1 MVSSCETMQLMTL
14 YSLIRSVN
22 VSPADLARR
31 LGVNKANLSRWNRS
45 RVPLDRVEDISRA
58 TGIPALMIR
67 PDLMS
72 LVRPSLHPADPR
84 FSSPVGRSLSPASDG
99 VGELSPVRVG
109 AHVQEASPV
118 AAHGEGA
125 YGVITTGSGA
135 K

>member
-1 MVSSCETMQLMTL
+1 MTL
-14 YSLIRSVN
+14 YTLIRSVN
-22 VSPADLARR
+22 VSPAELARR
-31 LGVNKANLSRWNRS
+31 IGVDRANVSRWNCG

-72 LVRPSLHPADPR
+72 LVRPSLHPASPR
-84 FSSPVGRSLSPASDG
+84 FSSPVGRSLSPASSDA
-99 VGELSPVRVG
+99 GELSPAGAGVRVR
-109 AHVQEASPV
+109 ETSPV